1 MKYHNPVAVLERMN
15 GKAID
20 PTDTAAVA
28 LLRKKMLA
36 ELELT
41 ADKVLQVAGEW
52 WSKNDLLVFFD
63 RLQSPAELHFH
74 QEINNDPV
82 LSQFLETGTMA
93 GLFADKALYK
103 DNSFLSFIAPF
114 YEPLFTAAV
123 LTGLQQR
130 QVTVLQYL
138 FGNPLLIPGEQ
149 VKRSYD
155 KIFRF
160 LGEQYTA
167 LENLRLVMERDRRTF
182 LWKEEAGPYVSYTQ
196 VKLLNAL
203 PDVFMEWR
211 SSYGILMI
219 NVALVLSS
227 IGERKIALGILEDV
241 QRLKSTAHVQENATH
256 FISYVK
262 EAMKTGIEI
271 FGEHNTPFDK
281 LLARWNLSRDGLL
294 RIAVAIFIMVVI
306 GIGSRYEKERHPA
319 ELYYSTADQSPFG
332 GSRTYWTMQ
341 YLLSQLESNTV
352 DRAVTIKGHTGT
364 VIPKTGDDLYGPQL
378 MAALGEQGDV
388 GKFFTEPRYDA
399 GRPVLKEDST
409 FTDPQ
414 HRQSLCVFNR
424 VEAGLITII
433 QTPDSFYSRYV
444 SAHDS
449 VFVPLPLALSQVYF
463 YLGLYWSPEWSAA
476 AAMKYVPDYRAKGF
490 FLLPY
495 FNSVSFLRQS
505 RMQFVLDSNYWKT
518 SNRYMPVEISLS
530 GAQQLQLK
538 RLSDNVN
545 GTDIKIGE

>member
-15 GKAID
+15 GAAID

-41 ADKVLQVAGEW
+41 ADKVLQIAGEW

-74 QEINNDPV
+74 QEINSDPV
-82 LSQFLETGTMA
+82 LSQFLETGTMT
-93 GLFADKALYK
+93 GLFEDKALYK

-123 LTGLQQR
+123 LTSLQQR
-130 QVTVLQYL
+130 QVTTLQYL

-160 LGEQYTA
+160 LAEQYTA
-167 LENLRLVMERDRRTF
+167 LENLRLEAERDRRIL

-203 PDVFMEWR
+203 PDAFMEWR
-211 SSYGILMI
+211 CSYGILMI
-219 NVALVLSS
+219 NFALVLSS

-241 QRLKSTAHVQENATH
+241 QRLKSTAHVQESATH
-256 FISYVK
+256 FIGYVK

-271 FGEHNTPFDK
+271 FGERNTPFDRF
-281 LLARWNLSRDGLL
+281 LARWNLSRDRLL
-294 RIAVAIFIMVVI
+294 RIAITVFIMLVI
-306 GIGSRYEKERHPA
+306 GIGSRYERKQDDQR
-319 ELYYSTADQSPFG
+319 LYVAADRSFFG
-332 GSRTYWTMQ
+332 GSRTFWTME

-352 DRAVTIKGHTGT
+352 ERAVNIKGHTGT
-364 VIPKTGDDLYGPQL
+364 VIPKRGDDLYGPQL
-378 MAALGEQGDV
+378 MAALGEQGNI
-388 GKFFTEPRYDA
+388 GEFFVQPLYDK

-424 VEAGLITII
+424 VEAGLITIV

-444 SAHDS
+444 AAHDS
-449 VFVPLPLALSQVYF
+449 EFVPLPLALSRVYF
-463 YLGLYWSPEWSAA
+463 YMGLYWNPEWAA
-476 AAMKYVPDYRAKGF
+476 EETMKYVPDYRAKGF

-505 RMQFVLDSNYWKT
+505 RMQFVLDSSYWKT
-518 SNRYMPVEISLS
+518 SNRYMPLEISLS
-530 GAQQLQLK
+530 KAQQLQLK